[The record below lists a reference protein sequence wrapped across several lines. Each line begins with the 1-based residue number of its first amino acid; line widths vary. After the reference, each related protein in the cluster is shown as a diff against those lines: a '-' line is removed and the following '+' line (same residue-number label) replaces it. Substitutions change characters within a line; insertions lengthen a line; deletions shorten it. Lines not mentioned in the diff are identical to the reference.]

1 MGSLLGR
8 VVGGFG
14 VEIDATTRDSPR
26 GTVVLAEIP
35 DLLGP
40 GVTAQMTYYQTP
52 GGAKVFAAGALDF
65 VTSAL
70 TYPVNHLLLNLW
82 RRLVV
87 P

>member
-1 MGSLLGR
+1 VGSLFGR

-40 GVTAQMTYYQTP
+40 GVTAQMTYYQTR